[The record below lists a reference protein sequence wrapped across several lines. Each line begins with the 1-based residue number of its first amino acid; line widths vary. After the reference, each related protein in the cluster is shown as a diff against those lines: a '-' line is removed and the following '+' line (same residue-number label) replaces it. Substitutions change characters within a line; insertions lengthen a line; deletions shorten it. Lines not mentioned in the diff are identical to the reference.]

1 MTHKEGNKPFV
12 SLHSVLG
19 KPFILD
25 QYVIPVVLKI
35 APPRNTDARVP
46 PEMSQLNT
54 HLTVGVYNKTR
65 LINLLCFLVFFPS
78 WIWRLLN

>member
-25 QYVIPVVLKI
+25 QYVIPVVLKV
-35 APPRNTDARVP
+35 APQGTLMHHECPRDVP
-46 PEMSQLNT
+46 AKHTFDSGCLQQN
-54 HLTVGVYNKTR
+54 
-65 LINLLCFLVFFPS
+65 
-78 WIWRLLN
+78 